1 MLFLTCSNLTL
12 SVLWLRPESRNCPG
26 QNPSVPSRF
35 LPVSC
40 KIFPL
45 SPLGF
50 TTIFV
55 LSPHSGAMTFGEV
68 DNGQRGPAG
77 RRKVHAPYTGLLGW
91 RTARTGQQEPHSLFQ
106 VAAVPRSLPEAEAV
120 ISHSRAEGR
129 EISGPGG
136 RGGSGSELL
145 VPEGSALG
153 VAMAVPS
160 TLQSMAKASL
170 AVVTTYGQCI
180 HLP

>member
-12 SVLWLRPESRNCPG
+12 SVLCLRPESRNCPG

-68 DNGQRGPAG
+68 GNGQRGPAG

-136 RGGSGSELL
+136 RGGGGLSCWCQKGQLL
-145 VPEGSALG
+145 SWPW
-153 VAMAVPS
+153 
-160 TLQSMAKASL
+160 
-170 AVVTTYGQCI
+170 QCPA
-180 HLP
+180 HCRAWQRHR